1 MLNQVLNWRFDTE
14 RRRNRMRSVV
24 LLSLILHMIIV
35 IVYLF
40 LPLNRLSH
48 EQEDAFAVDLLNDAE
63 APRKRNLKPKPP
75 LTKKL
80 YDPNQQLARNAED
93 RKIETTRNKI
103 DEVMKLSPRVV
114 LEDVEVNKAPLSEII
129 PDVMTDAQL
138 RDAEASNLSRLIS
151 QPGQTDGRGIVTGR
165 VRARGDGG
173 MGRFRGSGQGGGD
186 GLLGGGGKDGAADRL
201 GIIDFLNEHDGAKDV
216 VYCLDITASMQAAGL
231 NKLELA
237 IISIKNSVMML
248 GSEDSLNLVTFSTRV
263 EAMHKTMLPANA
275 ANIERTLKYLNRFT
289 PRSIQNNTDTNILSA
304 LEAALAFEPTI
315 VVLITDGLPVWDDEE
330 DDDEDD
336 ETVYI
341 ETDPQKILDT
351 VRERNH
357 NNAAIYVVALEFDL
371 KRSRAAKLLV
381 SLAEEHNGQIKAI
394 GSDLLYEFAE
404 QEGLND

>member
-1 MLNQVLNWRFDTE
+1 MLNQLLNWRLDTE
-14 RRRNRMRSVV
+14 KRRNRMRSVV
-24 LLSLILHMIIV
+24 LLSLILHMIVI

-40 LPLNRLSH
+40 LPLNRLSNQ
-48 EQEDAFAVDLLNDAE
+48 QEDAFAVDLLNDAD

-80 YDPNQQLARNAED
+80 YDPNEQLARNAED

-114 LEDVEVNKAPLSEII
+114 LEDVEVNKAPLSEVI

-201 GIIDFLNEHDGAKDV
+201 GIINFLNELDGPKDV
-216 VYCLDITASMQAAGL
+216 VYCLDITASMQAAGMK
-231 NKLELA
+231 KLPLA
-237 IISIKNSVMML
+237 INALKDSVMML
-248 GSEDSLNLVTFSTRV
+248 GNDDKLNIVAFSNTAK
-263 EAMHKTMLPANA
+263 AMSKKMLPANF
-275 ANIERTLKYLNRFT
+275 ANIERTLKYLDRFT
-289 PRSIQNNTDTNILSA
+289 PRSIQGNLDTNILSA
-304 LEAALAFEPTI
+304 LEAALAFEPTV
-315 VVLITDGLPVWDDEE
+315 VVLITDGLPQVDPDSP
-330 DDDEDD
+330 
-336 ETVYI
+336 VYI
-341 ETDPQKILDT
+341 ETSPQKILDT

-357 NNAAIYVVALEFDL
+357 NNAAIYVVALEIDL
-371 KRSRAAKLLV
+371 RRSRGAKLLV
-381 SLAEEHNGQIKAI
+381 SLAEEHSGKIKAI
-394 GSDLLYEFAE
+394 DSDLLHEHAE
-404 QEGLND
+404 DEGLND